1 MTDKPLAIGRVAL
14 TVHDLDRVGNFYQ
27 QAVGLHRLRADG
39 TQLDLGTSNTVLL
52 ELRRDPA
59 AQRRSPRD
67 AGLFHTAF
75 LLPSRADLGAWAR
88 HAAATRTPVVGT
100 SDHGVSEAI
109 YLADPEGNGVE
120 IYADRPANA
129 WKWHDGMVEMPSDP
143 LDIADLLDRTG
154 AGAWR
159 GFPAAATVGHVHLQ
173 VGAIPPAEAFYGAEL
188 GFDVTCRYPGGTFYA
203 ADGYHHHLATN
214 IWNSRG
220 AVVRAE
226 PSTGL
231 ADVEIR
237 VGPARLAAV
246 LQRVG
251 ADRAGAAMPDRVSL
265 RDPWGTAIT
274 LVAA

>member
-1 MTDKPLAIGRVAL
+1 MSDKPLAMGRVAL
-14 TVHDLDRVGNFYQ
+14 TVHDLDRVGDFYQ
-27 QAVGLHRLRADG
+27 RIVGLHRLRTDG
-39 TQLDLGTSNTVLL
+39 SQLDLGVGDTVLL

-75 LLPSRADLGAWAR
+75 LLPSRTDLGAWAR
-88 HAAATRTPVVGT
+88 HAAATRIPVVGA

-120 IYADRPANA
+120 IYADRPAST
-129 WKWHDGMVEMPSDP
+129 WKWHEGMVEMSSDP

-154 AGAWR
+154 AGTWR
-159 GFPAAATVGHVHLQ
+159 GFPAGATVGHVHLQ
-173 VGAIPPAEAFYGAEL
+173 VGAIPPAEAFHGGQL
-188 GFDVTCRYPGGTFYA
+188 GFDITCRYPGGTFYA

-220 AVVRAE
+220 AAARAE
-226 PSTGL
+226 VSTGL

-237 VGPARLAAV
+237 VGPARLAAL

-251 ADRAGAAMPDRVSL
+251 ADRAGVAMPDRVSL